1 MIFFSK
7 NKIKVHPVL
16 TGIIISSLILFASSS
31 LRHAFF
37 QSNAYDL
44 GIFDNGIYLISQGK
58 EPFVSFRGL
67 HILGDHAAY
76 ILYIIALFYK
86 IYPDIHWLF
95 AIQAISLSL
104 GALPTYQLSLQAG
117 LKETQAQTLAFVYLL
132 YPLIFNVNLFDFHP
146 EVIALPAI
154 LYAILAAR
162 NNNILG
168 FIVSIFIILG
178 CKEVLSLLLIAMGIW
193 LLIFE
198 KKWPDAAIA
207 ILLGIFWFFLSTE
220 FIIPHFSQAPPIA
233 VGVYSFLGNS
243 LSEITLN
250 IILKP
255 GLVLSKIFTLAN
267 LEYLVLL
274 LIPLIWGLS
283 WRHLNPLIGA
293 TPILFLNLLAENP
306 QMKNLT
312 QQYSLAILP
321 FLLLAII
328 SNLATGGGWFK
339 HKKWII
345 LWSLICFFAL
355 AKYGYFASKYLQTLD
370 NWQATREAITY
381 IKTKENV
388 LTTDKIAPHLTH
400 RPFLELAIQGRE
412 QTDLKLFKYVLL
424 NQRHPGWPSSPEL
437 VIGLVKRLKNHPD
450 FKLKY
455 HQDDVW
461 LFEQSSTLKQL
472 QKAHKPG

>member
-1 MIFFSK
+1 MIFLDK
-7 NKIKVHPVL
+7 NPFKLHPVL
-16 TGIIISSLILFASSS
+16 TAIFISSLILFACSS
-31 LRHAFF
+31 LRHALF

-44 GIFDNGIYLISQGK
+44 GIFDNGIYLISQGQ

-86 IYPDIHWLF
+86 VYPDVHWLF
-95 AIQAISLSL
+95 AIQAFSLSL

-154 LYAILAAR
+154 LYAVLFAR
-162 NNNILG
+162 SNKILG
-168 FIVSIFIILG
+168 FIFTIFIILG
-178 CKEVLSLLLIAMGIW
+178 CKEVLSLLLIAMGVW
-193 LLIFE
+193 LFIFE
-198 KKWPDAAIA
+198 KKTRYAIVSI
-207 ILLGIFWFFLSTE
+207 ILGLFWFFLSTE

-243 LSEITLN
+243 LGEITLN

-267 LEYLVLL
+267 LEYLILL
-274 LIPLIWGLS
+274 LIPLIWGL
-283 WRHLNPLIGA
+283 WGRHLTPLISA
-293 TPILFLNLLAENP
+293 TPILFLNLLAENL

-321 FLLLAII
+321 FLMLAVIE
-328 SNLATGGGWFK
+328 NLAHGEGWFK
-339 HKKWII
+339 QKKWII
-345 LWSLICFFAL
+345 LWSLIAFFAL
-355 AKYGYFASKYLQTLD
+355 AKYGYFTSKYLTTLD
-370 NWQATREAITY
+370 NWQATREALGY
-381 IKTKENV
+381 IKTKDNI

-400 RPFLELAIQGRE
+400 RPHLELAIQGRE
-412 QTDLKLFKYVLL
+412 KLDLEPFQYVLL

-437 VIGLVKRLKNHPD
+437 IIGLVKRLQNNPN
-450 FKLKY
+450 FQLKY
-455 HQDDVW
+455 YRDEVL
-461 LFEQSSTLKQL
+461 LFEKFSRE
-472 QKAHKPG
+472 